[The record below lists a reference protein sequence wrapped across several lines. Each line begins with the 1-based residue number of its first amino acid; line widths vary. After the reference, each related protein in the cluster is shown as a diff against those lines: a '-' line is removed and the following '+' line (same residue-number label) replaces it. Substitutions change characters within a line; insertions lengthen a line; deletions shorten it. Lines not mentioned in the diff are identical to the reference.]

1 MTAERGRFARLLRWY
16 PKGWRERNGEVL
28 LGAMLD
34 EAERQGRNRPTG
46 TERWSAIVHGLG
58 TRLDRRL
65 ALGCAVAAL
74 LVAALAGIALAGPA
88 LEWLWPML
96 PGNAARWGLPAVSA
110 AICPALVAVAVVAL
124 ARHRGW
130 LSEPRAL
137 LVLVLAVPSFALS
150 GLAAVSWS
158 VGFDAANRDVPGG
171 WFADAWAWFVAAGW
185 ALGAA
190 AIAVFLAA
198 AIGRTR
204 MHAAIA
210 VGLAL
215 LAGVVTA
222 PIIGASLLT
231 PYTAA
236 IAAAGVAVLTLLPLR
251 SERVTSP
258 TATAMPTSGT
268 MTAGNRRLSRA
279 LAWLATAGGAVGV
292 AYALT
297 GTHWSAGAVD
307 TTTAMGQGITLSLV
321 SSLPLLAG
329 VGILLAARSRRAP
342 AHTWGP
348 LLLLALSFLAVALG
362 YIGAPT
368 WDRMAPALAAA
379 SVLGGAAIAWWAA
392 TRLRGPVAARVVIAV
407 AIGIGYAA
415 LQGMLIAPLLSFALP
430 LVAAAFAIWGPRNG
444 SGRARTVRQGGDTG
458 YGTVPQT

>member
-1 MTAERGRFARLLRWY
+1 MTAERRRFARLLRWY

-34 EAERQGRNRPTG
+34 EAERQGRDRPTG
-46 TERWSAIVHGLG
+46 AERWSAIVHGLG
-58 TRLDRRL
+58 ARLDRRL

-74 LVAALAGIALAGPA
+74 LLAALAGIALAGPA
-88 LEWLWPML
+88 LEWLRPML

-110 AICPALVAVAVVAL
+110 AVCPALVAVAVVAL

-130 LSEPRAL
+130 LSEPRAV

-158 VGFDAANRDVPGG
+158 VGFDAANRDVSGG

-190 AIAVFLAA
+190 AIAVFLVA

-204 MHAAIA
+204 MHAATA

-222 PIIGASLLT
+222 PIIGVSLLT

-258 TATAMPTSGT
+258 TATAIPTSGT

-279 LAWLATAGGAVGV
+279 SAWLAAAGGAVGV

-297 GTHWSAGAVD
+297 GARWSSGAVD
-307 TTTAMGQGITLSLV
+307 TTAAMGQGITLSLV

-329 VGILLAARSRRAP
+329 VGIVLAARSRRAP

-348 LLLLALSFLAVALG
+348 LLLLSVSFLAVALG
-362 YIGAPT
+362 YLGAPA

-379 SVLGGAAIAWWAA
+379 SVLGAAAITWWAA
-392 TRLRGPVAARVVIAV
+392 TRLRGPVAARVVIAIV
-407 AIGIGYAA
+407 IGVGYAA
-415 LQGMLIAPLLSFALP
+415 LQGMLVAPLMSFALP
-430 LVAAAFAIWGPRNG
+430 LVAAAFAIWGTRNC
-444 SGRARTVRQGGDTG
+444 SGHVRTIRQGGDTS
-458 YGTVPQT
+458 YGTAPQA